1 MADLPPALCPPS
13 PHIDIRPVQLL
24 DAEALQR
31 HCWME
36 RTPSSV
42 YQIIT
47 RAQQNLRRNRGI
59 GIVISGSAVP
69 IIAFGQL
76 TVWPNCTEISDLI
89 VAPDH
94 RNRGYG
100 TALIQFLS
108 RHAITL
114 NAACVEIGAA
124 LRNPRAIAL
133 YRRMGFVDDR
143 THRLNLGEGEEDV
156 LFLRLILTQHDIH
169 D

>member
-1 MADLPPALCPPS
+1 MTDFPPAFSPPP
-13 PHIDIRPVQLL
+13 PHVAIRPVQLL

-31 HCWME
+31 HCWTE

-59 GIVISGSAVP
+59 GVVILGSVVP
-69 IIAFGQL
+69 ILAFGQL

-89 VAPDH
+89 VAPDY
-94 RNRGYG
+94 RNQGYG

-108 RHAITL
+108 RHAATL
-114 NAACVEIGAA
+114 NASCIEIGAA

-143 THRLNLGEGEEDV
+143 TLRLNLGDGEEDV
-156 LFLRLILTQHDIH
+156 LFLRLLLTQYQCS
-169 D
+169 

>member
-1 MADLPPALCPPS
+1 MADFPQALSPPP
-13 PHIDIRPVQLL
+13 PHIAIRPVQLL
-24 DAEALQR
+24 DAETLQAY
-31 HCWME
+31 CWTE

-59 GIVISGSAVP
+59 GIVISGSTIP

-76 TVWPNCTEISDLI
+76 TVWPHCTEISDLI
-89 VAPDH
+89 VAPNY

-108 RHAITL
+108 RHALTL
-114 NAACVEIGAA
+114 SASCIEIGAA

-133 YRRMGFVDDR
+133 YRRMGFIDGR
-143 THRLNLGEGEEDV
+143 TLRLNLGEGEEDV
-156 LFLRLILTQHDIH
+156 LFLRLTLTQFLPS
-169 D
+169 